1 MYSYLLRVRSFS
13 PDVKLVLV
21 YCLLAGIGYGVIELI
36 FNFYLLELGYKEDF
50 IGGVAGDI
58 DAGSGWRV
66 VVPRVR
72 HQQVRNLVDYVSAG
86 FSLLSA
92 SCIGMSLA
100 TATWVL
106 LPLAVGYGASLSYL
120 TNPVLPFIMDHE
132 RPDQRQHA
140 TAVSL
145 SVFSLSIMI
154 GSLMGG
160 LTPNFFARIVPS
172 ISAGSVGAYRAAM
185 LTGAVV
191 ALLAMIP
198 LFLMKEPRKF
208 KTNRRSRSNL
218 TDELPPSASRRVWI
232 SRIRADGRPYEYRRG
247 YDLAVLQR
255 LPQKPGIVRRPD
267 WLYLRDQ
274 WAGRRDCG
282 FGGAGRGGAQ
292 GRVEFRPFPAFERGA
307 VFSAV
312 DLYAI
317 GRSGRARILLAV
329 GNRQHRLADRGDLY
343 QRNPSA
349 TGAGR
354 DLWRAVV
361 RLESRLRG
369 GYVCRRHPDR
379 ALWLQPGTGG
389 FRDLQRSFRR

>member
-50 IGGVAGDI
+50 IGQWRAISTLAVAG
-58 DAGSGWRV
+58 ASLFLGSVINRFGTWWTM
-66 VVPRVR
+66 
-72 HQQVRNLVDYVSAG
+72 LAG

-198 LFLMKEPRKF
+198 LFLMKDPRKF
-208 KTNRRSRSNL
+208 IKNLRSR
-218 TDELPPSASRRVWI
+218 
-232 SRIRADGRPYEYRRG
+232 
-247 YDLAVLQR
+247 
-255 LPQKPGIVRRPD
+255 
-267 WLYLRDQ
+267 
-274 WAGRRDCG
+274 
-282 FGGAGRGGAQ
+282 
-292 GRVEFRPFPAFERGA
+292 
-307 VFSAV
+307 
-312 DLYAI
+312 
-317 GRSGRARILLAV
+317 
-329 GNRQHRLADRGDLY
+329 
-343 QRNPSA
+343 
-349 TGAGR
+349 
-354 DLWRAVV
+354 
-361 RLESRLRG
+361 
-369 GYVCRRHPDR
+369 
-379 ALWLQPGTGG
+379 
-389 FRDLQRSFRR
+389 